1 MASSSAVR
9 AMVEKAKLAE
19 EAKAKLAPRNPAR
32 ELEGTIGELKAAV
45 EAAQIAGD
53 AKQVATA
60 KPHATYADDFNEGR
74 SRSSS
79 YMDSPVRHSSA
90 SSLASSTAAR
100 ANAEKAKLKPE
111 AAAAPQRKAV
121 TAGEL
126 ISPVVAAHN
135 AGAAKQAAE
144 QPAAKPAAF
153 ETATG
158 TAAAGAN
165 GPVSSDA
172 NLSRTLSRAP
182 SGPCWATRGEVR
194 AGHLGCAT
202 ATVSEGFETTPAK
215 P

>member
-1 MASSSAVR
+1 
-9 AMVEKAKLAE
+9 MVEKAKLAE
-19 EAKAKLAPRNPAR
+19 EAKAKFAPRKPAR

-53 AKQVATA
+53 AKQAATA
-60 KPHATYADDFNEGR
+60 EPRATYAKDPNEGR

-79 YMDSPVRHSSA
+79 YMRAPVRHSSA

-100 ANAEKAKLKPE
+100 ANAEKAKLKPV
-111 AAAAPQRKAV
+111 AAAPPQRNAV

-126 ISPVVAAHN
+126 ASPVEAAQI

-144 QPAAKPAAF
+144 QAAAKPAAF

-165 GPVSSDA
+165 GPLSSSPI
-172 NLSRTLSRAP
+172 LSRMLSRAL

-194 AGHLGCAT
+194 ARHLGCAT
-202 ATVSEGFETTPAK
+202 ARASDGLGTTPL
-215 P
+215 